1 MSSAENDSVFELNPE
16 NIVPQRRSLIIW
28 AVNYFDDWLQAKSRD
43 EHSYLK
49 DLKPR
54 GWKKGIVDAF
64 FVLKDSLYL
73 KQKSSQ
79 VAGLGPQGKKI
90 YLLML
95 CILPSDQVWNLW
107 VFRK

>member
-28 AVNYFDDWLQAKSRD
+28 AVNYFDDWLQAQSRD

-95 CILPSDQVWNLW
+95 CILPSDQV
-107 VFRK
+107 